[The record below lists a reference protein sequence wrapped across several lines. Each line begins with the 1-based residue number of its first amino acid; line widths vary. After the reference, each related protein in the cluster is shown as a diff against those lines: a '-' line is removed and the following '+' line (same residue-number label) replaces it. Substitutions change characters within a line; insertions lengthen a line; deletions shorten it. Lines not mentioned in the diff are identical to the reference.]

1 MLSLRP
7 QGGTAWTRFIMQR
20 SQTTQQH
27 LLKHMYS
34 TAWRWEIISNLEPEN
49 LPFSL
54 NLIWI
59 HQPSESS
66 TTERPQCLLCGGGAG
81 CRRSVLLMCSHMMC
95 ILISLKLLQDSCHF
109 LWSRGSNLLKR
120 EDEEG
125 GRGGEQR
132 GRYTETKIK
141 VITFLGPLWST
152 SPSSKSSWKWAKK
165 IGQQPEHE

>member
-1 MLSLRP
+1 MRP

-120 EDEEG
+120 EDEEDEG
-125 GRGGEQR
+125 A
-132 GRYTETKIK
+132 YTEEVGEVSRGDDTQK
-141 VITFLGPLWST
+141 P
-152 SPSSKSSWKWAKK
+152 KK
-165 IGQQPEHE
+165 RWLHFSDRCDPRLPPANPPENGQRK